1 MENQIQETKMD
12 QFVNLTTGEILGE
25 GIFMSKEELERKQEA
40 QIKRINYA
48 YLMNNRSEFQ
58 THISSNFGSFYFNNY
73 MKLLT
78 KLKNN
83 PALLFRFLY
92 LCTYANYDGYLKY
105 GLNSS
110 LYMKENDFGEVFKL
124 SKGMV
129 TKLKKELYDNKLIKK
144 YEDGRI
150 VVNNDY
156 YSRGKLY
163 LGDMLNSSRVF
174 DNGIRELYLNSNPRE
189 HKRIGVIV
197 PLLPYLNKYYN
208 ILCEN
213 PLEKDENY
221 IKPLTLTEICNI
233 VGYDVANRDKL
244 KKMLENVT
252 VNGKPTVAYISHADA
267 RFFLVN
273 PAVFY
278 KGNSVSDLDVISK
291 LFNLKNKKKNE
302 NE

>member
-12 QFVNLTTGEILGE
+12 QFVNLTTGELLGE

-110 LYMKENDFGEVFKL
+110 LYMKENDFG
-124 SKGMV
+124 
-129 TKLKKELYDNKLIKK
+129 
-144 YEDGRI
+144 
-150 VVNNDY
+150 
-156 YSRGKLY
+156 
-163 LGDMLNSSRVF
+163 
-174 DNGIRELYLNSNPRE
+174 
-189 HKRIGVIV
+189 
-197 PLLPYLNKYYN
+197 
-208 ILCEN
+208 
-213 PLEKDENY
+213 
-221 IKPLTLTEICNI
+221 
-233 VGYDVANRDKL
+233 
-244 KKMLENVT
+244 
-252 VNGKPTVAYISHADA
+252 
-267 RFFLVN
+267 
-273 PAVFY
+273 
-278 KGNSVSDLDVISK
+278 
-291 LFNLKNKKKNE
+291 
-302 NE
+302 

>member
-12 QFVNLTTGEILGE
+12 QFVNLTTGELLGE
-25 GIFMSKEELERKQEA
+25 GIFMSKEELKRKQEA

-48 YLMNNRSEFQ
+48 HLMNNRSEFQ

-150 VVNNDY
+150 AVNNDY

-197 PLLPYLNKYYN
+197 PLLPYLNRFYN

-221 IKPLTLTEICNI
+221 IKPLTLT
-233 VGYDVANRDKL
+233 
-244 KKMLENVT
+244 
-252 VNGKPTVAYISHADA
+252 
-267 RFFLVN
+267 
-273 PAVFY
+273 
-278 KGNSVSDLDVISK
+278 
-291 LFNLKNKKKNE
+291 
-302 NE
+302 